1 MRFYWEDDGNV
12 IVRSEL
18 CICERT
24 LIALW
29 TTEARCV
36 KIWKLLI
43 DVSYHTTLFYLS
55 YIVYGFRRHCTTV
68 SVVVKVIT
76 ASFPQSRQQKEKK
89 TTNRRVHRWPQHSFS
104 SSYRN
109 AHWSLTH
116 KLHPSGSDM
125 VFCCY
130 VSYSI
135 RGVSCRGHSGSYT
148 LCGTTTG
155 GPPCLLR
162 FHRSTRRSW
171 TWNSLSHVS
180 CSKDTGL
187 TDEHGTWGYC
197 ASLRFKQLFNIT
209 TFITLIYMHRF
220 C

>member
-1 MRFYWEDDGNV
+1 MYLIILHFFLSLLHCLWLQETLYYSFCGGE
-12 IVRSEL
+12 SHH
-18 CICERT
+18 CILPT
-24 LIALW
+24 VK
-29 TTEARCV
+29 TTER
-36 KIWKLLI
+36 
-43 DVSYHTTLFYLS
+43 
-55 YIVYGFRRHCTTV
+55 
-68 SVVVKVIT
+68 
-76 ASFPQSRQQKEKK
+76 K
-89 TTNRRVHRWPQHSFS
+89 TTNTRVHRWPQHSFS

-135 RGVSCRGHSGSYT
+135 RGVSCGGHSGSYT

-155 GPPCLLR
+155 GPLCLLR
-162 FHRSTRRSW
+162 CHRSARRSW

-197 ASLRFKQLFNIT
+197 ASLRIKQLSTLQLLLHWFICTDSVNLFLVGKSASLAT
-209 TFITLIYMHRF
+209 TKTGPHVLSGRNTPHV
-220 C
+220 